1 MKLFVILSDMMIPHS
16 FEILRGA
23 LTLTL
28 SNSLSTL
35 DKLFTTILFG
45 VDGFFVAYRFYN
57 TCSDDVVVQ

>member
-23 LTLTL
+23 LTL

-35 DKLFTTILFG
+35 DKLFATILFG
-45 VDGFFVAYRFYN
+45 VDGFF
-57 TCSDDVVVQ
+57 S